1 MEVLQK
7 EVGQR
12 LREVRDIFYEGN
24 KLSARLFANTLG
36 ETKDNIANY
45 ENGKAN
51 IPNRLLIALY
61 YKGFNPVYIL
71 TGEGPIFADNESGRE
86 LLKTIEKKNKLKGNI
101 IAMSKPELSNVNIE
115 ELYEK
120 FAEIS
125 AAAGDIMKAIKKKRN
140 NSGF

>member
-12 LREVRDIFYEGN
+12 LREVREIFYEGN

-71 TGEGPIFADNESGRE
+71 TGEGSVFADNERGKE
-86 LLKTIEKKNKLKGNI
+86 LFKMNGKKNKLKGNVSSIFKPDTERINIRGI
-101 IAMSKPELSNVNIE
+101 IRKVCRDFRCRRRYNEG
-115 ELYEK
+115 Y
-120 FAEIS
+120 
-125 AAAGDIMKAIKKKRN
+125 
-140 NSGF
+140 

>member
-1 MEVLQK
+1 MQK

-36 ETKDNIANY
+36 ETKDNIVNY

-61 YKGFNPVYIL
+61 YKGFNPIYIL
-71 TGEGPIFADNESGRE
+71 TGEGSIFADNERGRE
-86 LLKTIEKKNKLKGNI
+86 LFKIIEKKNKLKGNVT
-101 IAMSKPELSNVNIE
+101 SVLKPEFSQVNID

-125 AAAGDIMKAIKKKRN
+125 AAAGDIMKAIKKKRK
-140 NSGF
+140 

>member
-1 MEVLQK
+1 MEDMQK

-36 ETKDNIANY
+36 ETKDNIVNY

-61 YKGFNPVYIL
+61 YKGFNPIYIL
-71 TGEGPIFADNESGRE
+71 TGEGSIFADNERGRE
-86 LLKTIEKKNKLKGNI
+86 LFKIIEKKNKLKGNVT
-101 IAMSKPELSNVNIE
+101 SVLKPEFSQVNID

-125 AAAGDIMKAIKKKRN
+125 AAAGDIMKAIKKKRK
-140 NSGF
+140 

>member
-1 MEVLQK
+1 MQK
-7 EVGQR
+7 EVVQR

-36 ETKDNIANY
+36 ETKDNIVNY

-61 YKGFNPVYIL
+61 YKGFNPIYIL
-71 TGEGPIFADNESGRE
+71 TGEGSIFADNERGRE
-86 LLKTIEKKNKLKGNI
+86 LFKIIEKKNKLKGNVT
-101 IAMSKPELSNVNIE
+101 SVLKPEFSQVNID

-125 AAAGDIMKAIKKKRN
+125 AAAGDIMKAIKKKRK
-140 NSGF
+140 